1 MTLDRWIAFL
11 LLLAFALY
19 GYTAFFTMD
28 AQLPPIM
35 QRNPIWPS
43 SFPKLLAIGGVVTA
57 LIVLCGFEKSGTG
70 APGTG
75 APGTGVPD
83 AAEINYR
90 RLKEYKFGQALAL
103 LGLMVVYALV
113 LRPVGF
119 LAATFLFLAIG
130 SIILGERRY
139 VVVALVSATAA
150 GAVWYLVNVVL
161 GIFLTPL
168 PVFF

>member
-57 LIVLCGFEKSGTG
+57 LIVLCGFEKSGAD

-75 APGTGVPD
+75 AAPD
-83 AAEINYR
+83 ATEINYR

-139 VVVALVSATAA
+139 FVVALVSATAA
-150 GAVWYLVNVVL
+150 CAVWYLVNVVL

>member
-1 MTLDRWIAFL
+1 M
-11 LLLAFALY
+11 LLAFALY

-57 LIVLCGFEKSGTG
+57 LIVLCGFEK
-70 APGTG
+70 APN
-75 APGTGVPD
+75 PD

-90 RLKEYKFGQALAL
+90 KLKEYKFGQALVL

-119 LAATFLFLAIG
+119 LVATFLFLAIG

-139 VVVALVSATAA
+139 FVVALVSATAA

-168 PVFF
+168 PVFL

>member
-43 SFPKLLAIGGVVTA
+43 SFPKLLAIGGVMTA
-57 LIVLCGFEKSGTG
+57 LIVLCGFEKSGAG
-70 APGTG
+70 D
-75 APGTGVPD
+75 PGTGVPD
-83 AAEINYR
+83 ATEINYR

-139 VVVALVSATAA
+139 FVVALVSATAA
-150 GAVWYLVNVVL
+150 CAVWYLVNVVL

-168 PVFF
+168 PAFL

>member
-43 SFPKLLAIGGVVTA
+43 SFPKLLAIGGVMTA

-70 APGTG
+70 APNS
-75 APGTGVPD
+75 D
-83 AAEINYR
+83 ATEINYR

>member
-1 MTLDRWIAFL
+1 MTLERWIAFL

-43 SFPKLLAIGGVVTA
+43 SFPKLLAIGGVITA

-75 APGTGVPD
+75 VPD
-83 AAEINYR
+83 ATEINYR

-168 PVFF
+168 PAFL

>member
-70 APGTG
+70 A
-75 APGTGVPD
+75 APD
-83 AAEINYR
+83 ATEINYR

-139 VVVALVSATAA
+139 FVVALVSATAA
-150 GAVWYLVNVVL
+150 CAVWYLVNVVL

>member
-1 MTLDRWIAFL
+1 MALDRWIAFF
-11 LLLAFALY
+11 LLLAFAIY
-19 GYTAFFTMD
+19 GYTAFFMMD
-28 AQLPPIM
+28 DLLPPIM

-43 SFPKLLAIGGVVTA
+43 SFPKVLAVGGIITA
-57 LIVLCGFEKSGTG
+57 LIVLSGFEKSSD
-70 APGTG
+70 PN
-75 APGTGVPD
+75 
-83 AAEINYR
+83 AADINYR
-90 RLKEYKFGQALAL
+90 RLQDYKIGQALAL

-139 VVVALVSATAA
+139 VVIAIVSATAA
-150 GAVWYLVNVVL
+150 GGVWYLVNVVL

-168 PVFF
+168 PAFL

>member
-43 SFPKLLAIGGVVTA
+43 SFPKLLAIGGVITA

-75 APGTGVPD
+75 AAPD

-168 PVFF
+168 PAFF